1 MILLW
6 DTEPF
11 HEWGYSLS
19 SLFRCHIMFFKF
31 WLMFLT
37 ALSLQANI
45 LLSLQLTSLL
55 FLSKLKDWDK
65 MNKKIKEWIDI
76 KLNEIQRKNVY
87 SVLYCWMIAQCITTT
102 SLCCCLH
109 SIAAIGHTLS
119 MLSALYH
126 LTISLNI
133 RDLSVLQYIKSVLN
147 IGQNFRL
154 SNETVLKLIGK
165 KHNLHSLLF
174 RLKLMPL
181 HVYSYITYSMTDKQ
195 DTTLKFN
202 KDDVDS
208 NNSVFINMTQ
218 VTWVTPLKKVDIE
231 QMNHMIENWLK
242 NNELNII
249 NMKSNAEKATLRP
262 LIKVLYDE
270 FDDLFLSV
278 ESFFIRA
285 VMKFVIQQKL
295 LNLCCAADSNKGS

>member
-174 RLKLMPL
+174 RLKIMPL
-181 HVYSYITYSMTDKQ
+181 HV
-195 DTTLKFN
+195 
-202 KDDVDS
+202 
-208 NNSVFINMTQ
+208 
-218 VTWVTPLKKVDIE
+218 
-231 QMNHMIENWLK
+231 
-242 NNELNII
+242 
-249 NMKSNAEKATLRP
+249 
-262 LIKVLYDE
+262 
-270 FDDLFLSV
+270 
-278 ESFFIRA
+278 
-285 VMKFVIQQKL
+285 
-295 LNLCCAADSNKGS
+295 